1 MGGLSVN
8 TGGASSSTKAVR
20 WAPSP
25 TSPAAAPAG
34 DDDEEAAVALYD
46 FAAEGGADELVL
58 TEGERLVVVDKSG
71 DGWWKVR
78 NSRGEEGVVPEA
90 YVELG
95 AGGAAD
101 DDDDNQREDE
111 ERAAAAAEA
120 EAAAIAAANAER
132 AQAEAERRRQ
142 MEERRARQEAEEKRR
157 RKDEER
163 ARRDEEARQCVL
175 FRPAPFTCD
184 VGDPLTLTPTYCP
197 PLLCLFASRFAGC
210 TVRRREEARRQAP
223 APEPPKIRSRP
234 SMNDVP
240 TSIPHKSGLPSRPQ
254 ESSSSRSRALRFLS
268 SVSCSSGQ
276 KLTRAAARTASH
288 EIVPAPNR
296 VRTWHDKSGQFK
308 VEAEFLGFKG
318 GKIRLHKV
326 NGVVIEVPLA
336 KMSPEDSE
344 YIDRLTA
351 KQQQR
356 RRPADD
362 DDVPLAQSQS
372 HKARPTVSLQPQS
385 QGRSAVASAPS
396 GRPPT
401 QQQRRRPTFDWFEFF
416 LNAGVDVDDCTRYA
430 ANFDRDKIDETILDD
445 LDPGTLRNLGLR
457 EGDVIR
463 VKKAIAARKAPPPPA
478 AGGGDPRSQIES
490 DEAFARR
497 LQEEENGRR
506 GGGTSSP
513 APAGGS
519 GGGSGLFTSSTGELK
534 NQTRR
539 GRPERKGTASD
550 SVDASSLAAASSSI
564 QRTETPPAV
573 AVSPPAPVNPPQRT
587 TSAAAAPP
595 PAPAPVSNGFDD
607 DAWTP
612 RPSSTKPATPTPPTA
627 PVAPSLV
634 SFDSAQAVPQAASSA
649 FESLAQPGQAR
660 PPPASVQ
667 QPLNTGMSNLSIGSN
682 NTGSSSMQAPQS
694 FHNGLGFGGSNTNMG
709 QLLQAQQTGMFQQQG
724 PRAPP
729 APVPSN
735 QGLLNPLVPTQTG
748 FGQFVPTRSS
758 ANSSPFQGMQPQQTG
773 FMPQQQTGYPSG
785 GFQSTPSFLPPRKFP
800 ASATARSCRQL
811 TSVCVSSLVCS

>member
-1 MGGLSVN
+1 M
-8 TGGASSSTKAVR
+8 
-20 WAPSP
+20 
-25 TSPAAAPAG
+25 
-34 DDDEEAAVALYD
+34 
-46 FAAEGGADELVL
+46 L
-58 TEGERLVVVDKSG
+58 TEGERLVVIDKSG

-78 NSRGEEGVVPEA
+78 NSQGEEGVVPEA

-101 DDDDNQREDE
+101 DDDDTQREDE
-111 ERAAAAAEA
+111 ERAAAAEA

-142 MEERRARQEAEEKRR
+142 MEERRSRQEAEEKRR
-157 RKDEER
+157 RKEEER
-163 ARRDEEARQCVL
+163 ARRDEEARQ
-175 FRPAPFTCD
+175 
-184 VGDPLTLTPTYCP
+184 
-197 PLLCLFASRFAGC
+197 
-210 TVRRREEARRQAP
+210 REEARRQTP

-234 SMNDVP
+234 SANDVP

-254 ESSSSRSRALRFLS
+254 ESSSSRSL
-268 SVSCSSGQ
+268 
-276 KLTRAAARTASH
+276 
-288 EIVPAPNR
+288 PAPNKI
-296 VRTWHDKSGQFK
+296 RTWHDKSGQFK

-356 RRPADD
+356 RRPAHDD
-362 DDVPLAQSQS
+362 DDVPLAQS
-372 HKARPTVSLQPQS
+372 HANKARPTVSLQPQS

-396 GRPPT
+396 GRPPA
-401 QQQRRRPTFDWFEFF
+401 QQQRRRPAFDWFEFF

-430 ANFDRDKIDETILDD
+430 ANFDRDKIDETILED

-463 VKKAIAARKAPPPPA
+463 VKKAIAARKAPPPPPN
-478 AGGGDPRSQIES
+478 GGGDSRSQIES

-497 LQEEENGRR
+497 LQEEENGGRR
-506 GGGTSSP
+506 SGGTSSP
-513 APAGGS
+513 AQGGS
-519 GGGSGLFTSSTGELK
+519 GGGSGLFSSSTGELK

-539 GRPERKGTASD
+539 GRPERKGTAPE
-550 SVDASSLAAASSSI
+550 SVDAASLVAASSSLA
-564 QRTETPPAV
+564 RSETPPAV

-587 TSAAAAPP
+587 TSAAPAASLPP
-595 PAPAPVSNGFDD
+595 PATVSTGFDD

-627 PVAPSLV
+627 PVAPQLV
-634 SFDSAQAVPQAASSA
+634 SFDSAQAVPQVASSA

-660 PPPASVQ
+660 PPAATAVQ
-667 QPLNTGMSNLSIGSN
+667 QSLSSDMGSLSIGPN

-694 FHNGLGFGGSNTNMG
+694 FHNGLGFGGSNSNMG
-709 QLLQAQQTGMFQQQG
+709 QLLQAQQTGMFQQQPQQQQQG

-773 FMPQQQTGYPSG
+773 FMPQQTTGYPG
-785 GFQSTPSFLPPRKFP
+785 GNFQSTPSYLPPR
-800 ASATARSCRQL
+800 AL
-811 TSVCVSSLVCS
+811 HSSSTHHTGR